1 MSGLKTLQPEQNSAI
16 SVWLRRFRQMF
27 GEAEVIDIG
36 GVLKAFNQFN
46 VRYCVIGG
54 LAVYHHGYHRVTDDM
69 DFIIADEEEN
79 RSRVVDALKS
89 LEINPGATPI
99 GRHLYK
105 DFLVDISTFFKG
117 VGWRRAI
124 ESAEDGAIDG
134 VPCKIVSKEHLIYNK
149 KAVGRLQD
157 LADVERL
164 EGRSQDYIPSEGDK

>member
-1 MSGLKTLQPEQNSAI
+1 
-16 SVWLRRFRQMF
+16 MF
-27 GEAEVIDIG
+27 GEAEMIDIG